1 MKKRQQFSGQTLV
14 EFALIFPLFILMIMG
29 LFDVG
34 RYVFFYSVLN
44 NAVRE
49 GTRTGIV
56 QTFTAY
62 GSATCDS
69 ASSPGDVAIC
79 TAIEEKL
86 FGVGS
91 LSESTSTINRDDGAY
106 IVGEYTYYSPT
117 IEIVMQYNYEP
128 ITPGLGL
135 ISDFVITV
143 DSTMLLAP
151 IALGEWEG

>member
-1 MKKRQQFSGQTLV
+1 MKKRQQFFGQTLI
-14 EFALIFPLFILMIMG
+14 EFALIFPLFILLIMG

-34 RYVFFYSVLN
+34 RFVFFYSVLN

-56 QTFTAY
+56 QTFPDYYTV
-62 GSATCDS
+62 TCDS
-69 ASSPGDVAIC
+69 ASSTGDLAIC
-79 TAIEEKL
+79 TAIEGK
-86 FGVGS
+86 FFDIGT
-91 LSESTSTINRDDGAY
+91 LSDSTITITRDDNAY
-106 IVGEYTYYSPT
+106 TFEETEYYSPT
-117 IEIVMQYNYEP
+117 IEIVLQYNYQP

-135 ISDFVITV
+135 ISDFAITV